1 MKLKILIVD
10 DSSLA
15 RRTLR
20 HALEDLGYSV
30 EDVSDGPQAL
40 ESFYLHRP
48 DLVILDIVMHGMY
61 GTDVLAK
68 MLEIDPAA
76 KVLMLTADVQDS
88 TSAQVKERGAIG
100 IINKPITREKLSA
113 ALKPIFEGGSLW
125 T

>member
-1 MKLKILIVD
+1 MKPKILIVD

-20 HALEDLGYSV
+20 QALEDLGYLV
-30 EDVSDGPQAL
+30 EDVPDGPQAL

-61 GTDVLAK
+61 GTDVLSK

-88 TSAQVKERGAIG
+88 TSDQVRERGAIG
-100 IINKPITREKLSA
+100 ILNKPITREKLSA

-125 T
+125 I

>member
-1 MKLKILIVD
+1 MKPRILIVD

>member
-1 MKLKILIVD
+1 MKPKILIVD

-20 HALEDLGYSV
+20 QALEDLGYLV
-30 EDVSDGPQAL
+30 EDVSDGPQAI

-61 GTDVLAK
+61 GTEVLAK
-68 MLEIDPAA
+68 LLEIDPAA
-76 KVLMLTADVQDS
+76 RVLMLTADVQDS
-88 TSAQVKERGAIG
+88 TSSQVRQNGAIG
-100 IINKPITREKLSA
+100 ILNKPITREKLAA
-113 ALKPIFEGGSLW
+113 ALKPIFEGGTLW